1 MKKVSKHPMKKSE
14 LDRLK
19 PIIQEKLIMKGVS
32 NRAMREIANELGI
45 DAGLVVKIKQRTDS
59 NFYRKEPVPVAT
71 ETSIQAV
78 AMPVLTEAIPVP
90 ELDTKEEKEKE
101 LTLNERKRLQLD
113 KVREKAITAKKH
125 FLTAEEKEKLIRDY
139 KSGKYSQQK
148 LADMYEIC
156 TGTVGNILKKAKMKE
171 GEGMK
176 RKGKITT
183 KRNRNN
189 KKQQPIIPKSN
200 PNTSIV
206 TTTTTAENT
215 EIYAVVKFVTDIP
228 VYEKDL
234 INKKNIIWALS
245 KNRDISDL
253 GADLHINSKNDMRRI
268 NDLRGRY
275 YLVSFSNNK
284 LQLIDFFDET
294 NKEIIPYAQ
303 ETSIL
308 YENEDGIISNSQI
321 VEAIKIILKY
331 DKSIE
336 RSRLRLG
343 DFVLDPSK
351 FTNLQRI
358 FGLDKFSF
366 NLASKNNSVTVEA
379 GLVADRHNMPVG
391 RFIYPEALS
400 QDLMFN
406 YSEQERIAQD
416 FLKANFDFDPDS
428 NDKRIKVLKL
438 YITGMQCAFAA
449 VMKVCTEMGVN
460 LVAMHYNSAT
470 GGYVPQYIVG
480 QVEETG
486 AYVKGFD
493 RILSQKSL
501 NGDILLFNC
510 TYEDFSETN
519 IDNFYILEAAK
530 MRNTSSTDNQKDESI
545 IIVIKKREDIWKI
558 YPTVLDHIID
568 NDGLNLAVWV
578 TTARIKDNNLYWGM
592 NIIKSFNYK

>member
-71 ETSIQAV
+71 TESIQTV
-78 AMPVLTEAIPVP
+78 AMPILAEVIPVP
-90 ELDTKEEKEKE
+90 ELDAKEEKEKE
-101 LTLNERKRLQLD
+101 LTLDEKRKLWL
-113 KVREKAITAKKH
+113 EKARAADRH
-125 FLTAEEKEKLIRDY
+125 FLTPEEKKKLVEDY
-139 KSGKYSQQK
+139 KTGNYSQQD
-148 LADMYEIC
+148 LAELYKVC
-156 TGTVGNILKKAKMKE
+156 TATVGNILKGVKKGNM
-171 GEGMK
+171 GK
-176 RKGKITT
+176 RGKITT
-183 KRNRNN
+183 KRSRNQ
-189 KKQQPIIPKSN
+189 KKQQPKNIT
-200 PNTSIV
+200 TSSSRVMAATSTITDTKDYV
-206 TTTTTAENT
+206 T
-215 EIYAVVKFVTDIP
+215 VKFVTDIP
-228 VYEKDL
+228 VYEREL
-234 INKKNIIWALS
+234 IEKTNIIWAVS
-245 KNRDISDL
+245 KNRDIFDL
-253 GADLHINSKNDMRRI
+253 RIDLHIYSKDDMGKI

-284 LQLIDFFDET
+284 LQLIDFFDVT
-294 NKEIIPYAQ
+294 NKEIIQYAQ

-321 VEAIKIILKY
+321 LEAIKIIMKY

-358 FGLDKFSF
+358 FGFDKFSF

-406 YSEQERIAQD
+406 YFEQERIAQD

-480 QVEETG
+480 QAEETG

-578 TTARIKDNNLYWGM
+578 TTARIKENNLYWGM
-592 NIIKSFNYK
+592 NVIKSFNYK